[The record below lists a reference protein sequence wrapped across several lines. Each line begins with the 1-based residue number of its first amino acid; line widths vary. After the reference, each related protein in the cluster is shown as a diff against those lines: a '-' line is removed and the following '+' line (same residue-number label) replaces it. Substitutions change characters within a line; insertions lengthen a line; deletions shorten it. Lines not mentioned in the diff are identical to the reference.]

1 MKVKVKIKN
10 KNRKVMSEQLVD
22 TLEFAK
28 DISKLEEN
36 LSLIDQVPENVRPT
50 IKETITRDLFIKK
63 RWIGRVNKIK
73 KLKDGN

>member
-1 MKVKVKIKN
+1 
-10 KNRKVMSEQLVD
+10 MSEQLVD